1 MGQRQFFQAQN
12 FIRTMDIEDMV
23 LVNSSR
29 LSVKTITKA
38 QCKTVCKMA
47 LMKIQQANKLL

>member
-12 FIRTMDIEDMV
+12 FIGTMDIEDIV

-29 LSVKTITKA
+29 LSVKQITKA
-38 QCKTVCKMA
+38 QWKTVCKMA
-47 LMKIQQANKLL
+47 LRKIQQANKLL